1 MMLSFTVV
9 RFVLA
14 TCLVICLLG
23 ASSVDARKRKY
34 KFCKL
39 DNLLECFNEPIAYF
53 TSQANGTGIAA
64 NDEEFEQY
72 CL

>member
-1 MMLSFTVV
+1 MLSFTVV
-9 RFVLA
+9 RFVLSS
-14 TCLVICLLG
+14 CLVICLLG
-23 ASSVDARKRKY
+23 ASSVDARRRKY
-34 KFCKL
+34 KFCKM